1 MKVQVLAKGMEGQDN
16 CRVRFLIF
24 QSSAQVNGKAFV
36 SGCAEVFEQNTV
48 PLKIGA
54 QHFWQGED
62 IMPVVDWSQD
72 SGNEELGGGKDI
84 FLMAGRAKPA
94 AFAGESEQCIES
106 TRGAMNACEA
116 AFKVAAVQKF
126 VDDGEKCLSR
136 MALS

>member
-1 MKVQVLAKGMEGQDN
+1 
-16 CRVRFLIF
+16 
-24 QSSAQVNGKAFV
+24 
-36 SGCAEVFEQNTV
+36 
-48 PLKIGA
+48 
-54 QHFWQGED
+54 
-62 IMPVVDWSQD
+62 MPVVDWSQD

-116 AFKVAAVQKF
+116 AFKVAAIEEF